1 MPTLVRIR
9 SRFTFKGALVNFD
22 KIVHLEPR
30 PDIGPGMYDAYA
42 PRREYLGE
50 ISHDDLLAAGILIA
64 EKAHAPA
71 TSNPD

>member
-22 KIVHLEPR
+22 KVVYLEPR
-30 PDIGPGMYDAYA
+30 PDIAPGTYDAYA

-50 ISHDDLLAAGILIA
+50 IAHADLLAAGILIA
-64 EKAHAPA
+64 EKADAPA
-71 TSNPD
+71 QSHAD